1 MKNYILRICA
11 ALLACIL
18 LLCACSANDSSG
30 TGGSDKIVGTWMH
43 VNNEQYKDILEGYIS
58 EDIFFSVYYTFHA
71 DGTGS
76 THINDEKDIFSFEY
90 TYDGETL
97 HLIYESA
104 PEEEIPCTIQGD
116 EMHFTDN
123 GEEIIFYKQS

>member
-1 MKNYILRICA
+1 MKKYILCIC
-11 ALLACIL
+11 LVLVVCTL
-18 LLCACSANDSSG
+18 LLCACSSNDG
-30 TGGSDKIVGTWMH
+30 KARGGSDEIVGTWVH
-43 VNNEQYKDILEGYIS
+43 TNNKEYQDILEGYIS
-58 EDIFFSVYYTFHA
+58 EDIFFSVYYIFNA

-104 PEEEIPCTIQGD
+104 QEQDLPCTIQGD

-123 GEEIIFYKQS
+123 GEEVIFYKQ

>member
-1 MKNYILRICA
+1 MKNYTLRIRIV
-11 ALLACIL
+11 LLACIL
-18 LLCACSANDSSG
+18 FFCACSSNDS
-30 TGGSDKIVGTWMH
+30 TTIGGSDKIVGTWMH
-43 VNNEQYKDILEGYIS
+43 TNNAEYKDILEGVIP
-58 EDIFFSVYYTFHA
+58 EDIFFSVYYIFNA

-76 THINDEKDIFSFEY
+76 THINDDEDIFSFEY

-104 PEEEIPCTIQGD
+104 PEQELPCTIQGD
-116 EMHFTDN
+116 EMYFSDN